1 MSDMIE
7 ITPREPE
14 IRGVRLHHAYR
25 ASVTLRNLTRNAL
38 ELTVRA
44 GSPER
49 WAVAPA
55 SIFLE
60 AGRVMKV
67 DLRLKLVR
75 EMRPRRQAGG
85 AGRVGADAADAA
97 TQRDVFHVKTEY
109 GEQRFHAAFTMAT
122 KEEIA
127 AIEAREKDKGPGY
140 HHDEEERARSAS
152 PLPTSRGGGG
162 DDAAA
167 AAASADADRRARFA
181 SAPPT
186 SRRGAERYDDDDDDD
201 DDDERH
207 RAGGGGGRG
216 RALTRDRPPFSHHH
230 QSRHSESA
238 RITKKKVDALTRRL
252 SSLEDALSLKDALL
266 ADKEEL
272 VRALRSRAELARE
285 RDGTDEENGD
295 ASTSS
300 PPEALAAARATA
312 AELQGANAALRGRCQ
327 ELDGEVNATRTECDA
342 LKARLDALQGTRA
355 PQLADLVSAAIA
367 HERTAF
373 EAQAR
378 SPHIGPRTTAS
389 ARRTPILEDFLSRRM
404 FLFAAH
410 PSLSIPTRR
419 DAFQLFHL
427 TPLNATPT
435 SLLMGEYPHSLK
447 ALRVLEA
454 KDAVLASREREVK
467 EARSELGALAS
478 TLASARKE
486 LDARERRL
494 ISTIDELRCVLCT
507 RFSLTSPA
515 VRFRHAIASPFD

>member
-127 AIEAREKDKGPGY
+127 AIEAREKEKGPGY
-140 HHDEEERARSAS
+140 HHDEEERARIAS

-167 AAASADADRRARFA
+167 
-181 SAPPT
+181 
-186 SRRGAERYDDDDDDD
+186 
-201 DDDERH
+201 
-207 RAGGGGGRG
+207 
-216 RALTRDRPPFSHHH
+216 
-230 QSRHSESA
+230 
-238 RITKKKVDALTRRL
+238 
-252 SSLEDALSLKDALL
+252 
-266 ADKEEL
+266 
-272 VRALRSRAELARE
+272 
-285 RDGTDEENGD
+285 
-295 ASTSS
+295 
-300 PPEALAAARATA
+300 TA
-312 AELQGANAALRGRCQ
+312 A
-327 ELDGEVNATRTECDA
+327 
-342 LKARLDALQGTRA
+342 
-355 PQLADLVSAAIA
+355 
-367 HERTAF
+367 
-373 EAQAR
+373 
-378 SPHIGPRTTAS
+378 
-389 ARRTPILEDFLSRRM
+389 
-404 FLFAAH
+404 
-410 PSLSIPTRR
+410 
-419 DAFQLFHL
+419 
-427 TPLNATPT
+427 
-435 SLLMGEYPHSLK
+435 
-447 ALRVLEA
+447 
-454 KDAVLASREREVK
+454 
-467 EARSELGALAS
+467 
-478 TLASARKE
+478 
-486 LDARERRL
+486 
-494 ISTIDELRCVLCT
+494 
-507 RFSLTSPA
+507 
-515 VRFRHAIASPFD
+515 